1 MREHRRIMET
11 FNGPVVSTLSVY
23 AQSLAEAVVET
34 LKRTCESITRD
45 TVLHAAESLQH
56 FRSSLMLDG
65 VELNLGPKDH
75 FAIQTLQ
82 PVEIQKDGTLK
93 DLGDPVAV
101 E

>member
-1 MREHRRIMET
+1 MET
-11 FNGPVVSTLSVY
+11 YGGPIVSTLTVY
-23 AQSLAEAVVET
+23 GQSLAEAVIET
-34 LKRTCESITRD
+34 LKRSCESLSREG
-45 TVLHAAESLQH
+45 VLHAAESLQNFH
-56 FRSSLMLDG
+56 SSLMLDG

>member
-1 MREHRRIMET
+1 MRRARIFGVINAVTEARYLLLLRQHT
-11 FNGPVVSTLSVY
+11 TDVLNRVR
-23 AQSLAEAVVET
+23 LA
-34 LKRTCESITRD
+34 R
-45 TVLHAAESLQH
+45 
-56 FRSSLMLDG
+56 